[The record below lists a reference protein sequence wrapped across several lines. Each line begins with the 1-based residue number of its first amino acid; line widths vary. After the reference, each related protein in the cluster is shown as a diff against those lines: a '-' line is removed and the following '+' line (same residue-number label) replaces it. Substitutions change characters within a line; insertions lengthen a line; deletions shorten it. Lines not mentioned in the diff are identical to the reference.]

1 MNSETTPVVLQTG
14 PGRLEMAE
22 VPIPE
27 IGPGD
32 ALLRVDACGLCGTDL
47 DQFHDPANTRPY
59 PLIPGHEPV
68 GRIYKIGSALSEEWE
83 VGVGDRVL
91 VEPLRACL
99 NCRNCRSGDARLCT
113 RRASMAAGSYS
124 TTPLS
129 VAPGLWGGFA
139 QHLFLTRGS
148 AIHHVPESVPD
159 HVAVMGNSMA
169 NAVEWTILTPGATIG
184 DRVLLLGCGQ
194 RSLLAV
200 VALKSA
206 GVRDV
211 FVTGLRRDR
220 PKLARAVELG
230 ATAAVDVE
238 TEDLRQVLSPYGP
251 LPDLTIDMTPG
262 AVQPVSDAVALTR
275 EGGVVVVA
283 GLKRGHLV
291 PIDTDMVIRKGLT
304 IRSGL
309 SASYRAFEI
318 AIDML
323 AANVPLLETLNG
335 GVFPLYEAR
344 AGLAALEGGDSQN
357 ETVSVSLTTTEDS
370 SGRLTGG

>member
-1 MNSETTPVVLQTG
+1 MSSETTSVVLQTG
-14 PGRLEMAE
+14 PERLETAE

-47 DQFHDPANTRPY
+47 DQFHDQANTRAY
-59 PLIPGHEPV
+59 PLIPGHEAV
-68 GRIYKIGSALSEEWE
+68 GHICEIGSALSQEWE
-83 VGVGDRVL
+83 VGAGARVL
-91 VEPLRACL
+91 VEPLRSCL

-139 QHLFLTRGS
+139 RHLFLTRGS

-169 NAVEWTILTPGATIG
+169 NAIEWTILTPGVTIG

-211 FVTGLRRDR
+211 FVTGLRRDG
-220 PKLARAVELG
+220 PKLSMALELG

-238 TEDLRQVLSPYGP
+238 TEDLREVLSSHGP
-251 LPDLTIDMTPG
+251 LPDVAVDMTPG
-262 AVQPVSDAVALTR
+262 ALQPVSEAVALTR
-275 EGGVVVVA
+275 EGGVVVIA
-283 GLKRGHLV
+283 GLKRGHLAPV
-291 PIDTDMVIRKGLT
+291 DTDLVIRKGLT

-309 SASYRAFEI
+309 SATHRSFEL

-323 AANVPLLETLNG
+323 ASNVLLLETLNSG
-335 GVFPLYEAR
+335 ILPFQEAGV
-344 AGLAALEGGDSQN
+344 GLAALESGNSEN
-357 ETVSVSLTTTEDS
+357 PVVSVSLTMTGNSRGGLS
-370 SGRLTGG
+370 SG

>member
-1 MNSETTPVVLQTG
+1 MSSETTSVVLQTG

-22 VPIPE
+22 VPIPI
-27 IGPGD
+27 IGSDD

-47 DQFHDPANTRPY
+47 DQFHDPAHTRPY

-68 GRIYKIGSALSEEWE
+68 GHICEIGSALSEEWE
-83 VGVGDRVL
+83 VGVGARVL

-113 RRASMAAGSYS
+113 RRASMDAGSYS
-124 TTPLS
+124 TTPLM

-148 AIHHVPESVPD
+148 AIHHVPESLPD

-169 NAVEWTILTPGATIG
+169 NAIEWTILTPGVTIG

-211 FVTGLRRDR
+211 FVTGLRRDG
-220 PKLARAVELG
+220 PKLSMALELG

-238 TEDLRQVLSPYGP
+238 TEDLREVLSSHGP
-251 LPDLTIDMTPG
+251 LPDVAVDMTPG
-262 AVQPVSDAVALTR
+262 ALQPVSEAVALTR
-275 EGGVVVVA
+275 EGGVVVIA
-283 GLKRGHLV
+283 GLKRGHLAPV
-291 PIDTDMVIRKGLT
+291 DTDLVIRKGLT

-309 SASYRAFEI
+309 SASYRAFEL
-318 AIDML
+318 AVDML
-323 AANVPLLETLNG
+323 ASNVLILETLNSG
-335 GVFPLYEAR
+335 ILPFQEAGV
-344 AGLAALEGGDSQN
+344 GLAALEGGNSQ
-357 ETVSVSLTTTEDS
+357 TPVVSVSLTMTGNSRGGLT
-370 SGRLTGG
+370 SG

>member
-1 MNSETTPVVLQTG
+1 MSSESTSVVLQTG
-14 PGRLEMAE
+14 PGQLELAE
-22 VPIPE
+22 VAIPE
-27 IGPGD
+27 VGPDD
-32 ALLRVDACGLCGTDL
+32 AVLRVDACGLCGTDL
-47 DQFHDPANTRPY
+47 DQFHDPASMRPY

-68 GRIYKIGSALSEEWE
+68 GHISEIGSALGEEWE
-83 VGVGDRVL
+83 AGVGSRVL

-99 NCRNCRSGDARLCT
+99 NCRNCRSGDARLCA
-113 RRASMAAGSYS
+113 RRASMSAGSYS

-129 VAPGLWGGFA
+129 VEPGLWGGFA

-169 NAVEWTILTPGATIG
+169 NAIEWTILTPGSTIG

-211 FVTGLRRDR
+211 FVTGLRRDA
-220 PKLARAVELG
+220 PKLSKARELG
-230 ATAAVDVE
+230 ATAVVDVE
-238 TEDLRQVLSPYGP
+238 TDDLEEVLSSYGP
-251 LPDLTIDMTPG
+251 PPDVAIDMTPG
-262 AVQPVSDAVALTR
+262 ALRPVSEAVALTR

-283 GLKRGHLV
+283 GLKRGQLAPV
-291 PIDTDMVIRKGLT
+291 DTDMLIRKGLT

-309 SASYRAFEI
+309 SASHRAFEL
-318 AIDML
+318 AIEML
-323 AANVPLLETLNG
+323 AANVPLLETLNSG
-335 GVFPLYEAR
+335 IFPFEEAE

-357 ETVSVSLTTTEDS
+357 PVVSVSLTMTGSTRGGLT
-370 SGRLTGG
+370 SG